1 MADAPRN
8 RCRAR
13 VARGLRVTE
22 ARNAATAAE
31 PAPAR
36 PDPGAGSDAS
46 AAAASGATAADDAA
60 VTLTARVFE
69 LPPDDGSPR
78 LPASLQVS
86 IVTYRPDMRLLDRC
100 LRKLLLS
107 IEAARADGAVR
118 TVAIALVD
126 NSANRVVAGN
136 VIRLAQARFEGVRVQ
151 LAFLHGH
158 ANIGYGAAHN
168 LVLHGSGADYHL
180 VLNPDVE
187 LAPDAIAVGV
197 RWLATHPD
205 VGAIAPEVASGDG
218 ESQEYLCRRFPTV
231 LDLLLRGFAP
241 KFVQRLFRKRLAH
254 YEMRDVIDPAPER
267 EVIDIPAMSGA
278 CMLVRRSAVD
288 ATGGF
293 DPGFFLYF
301 EDYDWT
307 MRLNRVARTAYVPAM
322 RIRHHGGGAARKG
335 PRHIALFV
343 KSGVRFYRK
352 HGWRWA

>member
-1 MADAPRN
+1 MTSTRDAPLPP
-8 RCRAR
+8 
-13 VARGLRVTE
+13 G
-22 ARNAATAAE
+22 
-31 PAPAR
+31 PAPA
-36 PDPGAGSDAS
+36 PHALGTSAGAQPVVAAPGAV
-46 AAAASGATAADDAA
+46 AAPAQAADDTA

-69 LPPDDGSPR
+69 LPPDHGGPR
-78 LPASLQVS
+78 LPSSLQVS

-100 LRKLLLS
+100 LRKLLLA

-126 NSANRVVAGN
+126 NSANRMVAGN
-136 VIRLAQARFEGVRVQ
+136 VIRLTQARFAEANVQ
-151 LAFLHGH
+151 LAYLHGH

-187 LAPDAIAVGV
+187 LSPDALAVGV
-197 RWLATHPD
+197 RWLATHTD

-218 ESQEYLCRRFPTV
+218 ESQEYLCRRYPTV

-241 KFVQRLFRKRLAH
+241 RFLQRLFHRRLDH
-254 YEMRDVIDPAPER
+254 YEMRDVIDPDPER

-293 DPGFFLYF
+293 DPKFFLYF

-307 MRLNRVARTAYVPAM
+307 VRLNRVARTAYVPAM

-335 PRHIALFV
+335 LRHIAWFV
-343 KSGVRFYRK
+343 TSGLRFYRK

>member
-1 MADAPRN
+1 VSAAHDASLP
-8 RCRAR
+8 AGQPYAPATTE
-13 VARGLRVTE
+13 VARPG
-22 ARNAATAAE
+22 AA
-31 PAPAR
+31 APAAV
-36 PDPGAGSDAS
+36 PPGGAGAS
-46 AAAASGATAADDAA
+46 ATPPPLPAAA
-60 VTLTARVFE
+60 VTLTRVFE
-69 LPPDDGSPR
+69 MQANDGSPR

-100 LRKLLLS
+100 LRRLLLA
-107 IEAARADGAVR
+107 IEAARADGTVR

-136 VIRLAQARFEGVRVQ
+136 VIRLAQARFKDVQVQ

-205 VGAIAPEVASGDG
+205 VGAIAPEVSGGDG
-218 ESQEYLCRRFPTV
+218 ESQEYLCRRYPTV

-241 KFVQRLFRKRLAH
+241 GFVRRLFQRRLDH
-254 YEMRDVIDPAPER
+254 YEMRDVIDAAPER

-278 CMLVRRSAVD
+278 CMLVRRTVVD

-307 MRLNRVARTAYVPAM
+307 IRLNRVARTAYVPAM
-322 RIRHHGGGAARKG
+322 RVRHHGGGAARKG

-343 KSGVRFYRK
+343 KSGVRFFRK